1 MVWEVSSL
9 RYLGLIFTGSA
20 RLRDMAS
27 PRLVAA
33 RSAWGRLMGIIVSRG
48 WRDRATRLLLFDAY
62 VRSCLLFGV
71 GLWGME
77 LLLASRALDVDAAG

>member
-1 MVWEVSSL
+1 MVREVSSF
-9 RYLGLIFTGSA
+9 RYLGLIFTGSP

-27 PRLVAA
+27 ARLVAA

-48 WRDRATRLLLFDAY
+48 WRDRATRLLLFEAY

-71 GLWGME
+71 GVWGME
-77 LLLASRALDVDAAG
+77 LLPASGALDVDAMG